1 MWPDYP
7 FISPPAARSSP
18 PPPAPL
24 SSAAPPDGAV
34 DMYYVQQL
42 QSFGKACG
50 MDMSSRIPGRSLFRK
65 SRIETNDTIN
75 SPRFDRKPEKAAVL
89 HVAAA
94 TRAIGGWPHRPAQK
108 PCALLHPPPP
118 LAVPL
123 PSASLG
129 IAVPPYLLVLAR
141 RPSCARFLVGTGGT
155 GLCGEAAGVFSFGR
169 DTASRGRCGHGA
181 GLARAGTSGVTT
193 TPVCVVAQIT
203 LAGSLLS
210 LSAFA
215 LGFRRFVTQSNL
227 YWL

>member
-118 LAVPL
+118 SCCPPAECLVGHRCAAV
-123 PSASLG
+123 SASVVSQAPQLRQIPRWHWWHG
-129 IAVPPYLLVLAR
+129 TVWRGGWRVLFWA
-141 RPSCARFLVGTGGT
+141 
-155 GLCGEAAGVFSFGR
+155 
-169 DTASRGRCGHGA
+169 
-181 GLARAGTSGVTT
+181 
-193 TPVCVVAQIT
+193 
-203 LAGSLLS
+203 
-210 LSAFA
+210 
-215 LGFRRFVTQSNL
+215 
-227 YWL
+227 